1 MDTKR
6 LFLAMGLSL
15 AIVLVWQLAVSYIA
29 KKQGWTLNAPPPP
42 PATTE
47 QVNAPPATGSAA
59 TAPTTG
65 AVISSGNGA
74 TTQPGLHV
82 IAAASTTA
90 PAATQPTM
98 TAIGSKQPRDASYV
112 LGVDVSPQGAGLNQV
127 VLNQFKQAVGSTELY
142 NFQHPFSED
151 PMTRPLAT
159 RSATVNGA
167 EINLTG
173 AQWNLIK
180 SSNDTVVYALDIGN
194 ESGPVVRLLRTFEV
208 RTREAT
214 KGKSEGYEVGLRL
227 GFENLSNRP
236 VTVQTTING
245 TVAPPAEVQRGPDRN
260 IISAYDEAGAAT
272 LAHHPVE
279 EFTDKAP
286 TRDLTRS
293 EKTNLPLLWYGA
305 GNTYFDAIIRP
316 LSVQQGQQ
324 TPTWVQRVE
333 SARTPPPPGTDANTP
348 DEHHVILTMQT
359 APQTV
364 APSESASLP
373 MEVFFGPKQRTL
385 LNNAYYSAPLL
396 SYNSTLVMTSG
407 MCGFCTFQWLIDI
420 LVWLL
425 IAFHVILR
433 DWGLA
438 IIAMVC
444 LVRVILHPITK
455 RSQVNMLKMGKMGPA
470 FEALKKKYGDDKEA
484 MTKAQ
489 MQLYKEMGFTP
500 VLGCLPMF
508 LQMPIFIAL
517 WAALQSTFELRHAP
531 FLWGFTWIKDLSQ
544 PDKLVPFAHSVPLFF
559 FNVDAIN
566 LLPVLVAI
574 VSFFNMKMTPQP
586 PAQTPE
592 QEQQRKMMQWMT
604 LVFPLMFYK
613 MPSGLNIYY
622 LTTTSLGIIEG
633 KIIRD
638 HIKQREEAEKAGKV
652 IVDASPTRRGKS
664 TPTASRKPDGSE
676 NPGCLAS
683 VWTNLQKK
691 VEEVQREADRRGKTR

>member
-15 AIVLVWQLAVSYIA
+15 AIVLAWQLAISYIA
-29 KKQGWTLNAPPPP
+29 KKQGWTLNAPPP
-42 PATTE
+42 ATPE
-47 QVNAPPATGSAA
+47 QVNTPPTTGSAA

-65 AVISSGNGA
+65 AAVSSGVAGA
-74 TTQPGLHV
+74 TTQPGLQV
-82 IAAASTTA
+82 IPAAPTTA
-90 PAATQPTM
+90 PAATQPII
-98 TAIGSKQPRDASYV
+98 TAIGSKQPGDGSYV

-127 VLNQFKQAVGSTELY
+127 VLNQFKQAVGSPELY
-142 NFQHPFSED
+142 NFQHPLND
-151 PMTRPLAT
+151 DLLTRPLAT
-159 RSATVNGA
+159 RSATVNGT
-167 EINLTG
+167 ELNLAG
-173 AQWNLIK
+173 AQWNLVN
-180 SSNDTVVYALDIGN
+180 SSGDSATYALELGN
-194 ESGPVVRLLRTFEV
+194 ESGPLVRLLKTFEV
-208 RTREAT
+208 RTRAAT

-227 GFENLSNRP
+227 GFENLSNQP
-236 VTVQTTING
+236 VTVQTTVNG
-245 TVAPPAEVQRGPDRN
+245 TAAPPAEIHRGPDRN

-279 EFTDKAP
+279 EFTEKAP

-293 EKTNLPLLWYGA
+293 EKTGLPLLWYGA
-305 GNTYFDAIIRP
+305 GNTYFNAIIRP
-316 LSVQQGQQ
+316 LPVQQGQQ
-324 TPTWVQRVE
+324 TPAWVLKVD
-333 SARTPPPPGTDANTP
+333 SARVAPPANTDP
-348 DEHHVILTMQT
+348 AQDEHHVMLTMQT

-364 APSESASLP
+364 APRESTSLP
-373 MEVFFGPKQRTL
+373 MELFFGPKQRTL

-396 SYNSTLVMTSG
+396 SYNATLVMTSG
-407 MCGFCTFQWLIDI
+407 MCAVCTFQWLIDI

-425 IAFHVILR
+425 IAFHTVLR

-438 IIAMVC
+438 IIALVC
-444 LVRVILHPITK
+444 LVRLILHPITK
-455 RSQVNMLKMGKMGPA
+455 RSQVNMMKMGKMGPA

-489 MQLYKEMGFTP
+489 MQLYKEMGATP
-500 VLGCLPMF
+500 ILGCLPMF

-544 PDKLVPFAHSVPLFF
+544 PDKLMTFSHPVPLFF
-559 FNVDAIN
+559 FSIDAIN
-566 LLPVLVAI
+566 LLPMLVAV

-604 LVFPLMFYK
+604 LIFPLMFYK

-622 LTTTSLGIIEG
+622 LTTTSLGILEG

-652 IVDASPTRRGKS
+652 IVDAGPTRRGKS
-664 TPTASRKPDGSE
+664 APVVSRKSDGSE
-676 NPGCLAS
+676 SAGCLGG
-683 VWTNLQKK
+683 VWANLQKK